1 MLAPFRNRLVRRLV
15 LLAIAAILV
24 LNGAVAVSRG
34 RPAYD
39 NYWGGKVFPPL
50 AIAAGIAS
58 AVFALRSAK
67 PSSRE
72 SRRERLERRRL
83 AKRPRMRFPHE
94 DARKW

>member
-1 MLAPFRNRLVRRLV
+1 MLAPFRSSLVRRLV

-24 LNGAVAVSRG
+24 LHGAVAVSKG
-34 RPAYD
+34 QPAYD

-58 AVFALRSAK
+58 AVFALRFAK
-67 PSSRE
+67 PSKKGSK
-72 SRRERLERRRL
+72 RERRERRRL
-83 AKRPRMRFPHE
+83 VKRPRMRFPHE

>member
-1 MLAPFRNRLVRRLV
+1 MLGPFRHRLVHRLV

-24 LNGAVAVSRG
+24 LQGAVAVSTG

-58 AVFALRSAK
+58 AVFALRASK
-67 PSSRE
+67 PSRKE
-72 SRRERLERRRL
+72 SKRERRRTRI